1 MLTDL
6 LKEKAALFSW
16 RSDKAGVLTNAIYA
30 TFSLSH
36 NLGIRMSTSEFK
48 SKLPTI
54 LVIINARIGIGIDPP
69 RRPYI
74 SGLDASKIM
83 FDHEN

>member
-1 MLTDL
+1 M
-6 LKEKAALFSW
+6 
-16 RSDKAGVLTNAIYA
+16 LTNAIYA
-30 TFSLSH
+30 TFLLSH

-54 LVIINARIGIGIDPP
+54 LVIINARKGIGIDPP

-74 SGLDASKIM
+74 SGLDLDASKMM
-83 FDHEN
+83 FYHENGKN